1 MPESKMEKKYFP
13 RTIPDFTMEGLLRV
27 LNVIT
32 NKNYTVTSS
41 YIILAWDEFA
51 KSCAMRAT
59 MVCVPMSQVLILRA
73 NVPISLLTCQRR
85 ANLACQRVERCANFS
100 TSPAKRLINFLT
112 IF

>member
-41 YIILAWDEFA
+41 YIILA
-51 KSCAMRAT
+51 
-59 MVCVPMSQVLILRA
+59 
-73 NVPISLLTCQRR
+73 
-85 ANLACQRVERCANFS
+85 
-100 TSPAKRLINFLT
+100 
-112 IF
+112 